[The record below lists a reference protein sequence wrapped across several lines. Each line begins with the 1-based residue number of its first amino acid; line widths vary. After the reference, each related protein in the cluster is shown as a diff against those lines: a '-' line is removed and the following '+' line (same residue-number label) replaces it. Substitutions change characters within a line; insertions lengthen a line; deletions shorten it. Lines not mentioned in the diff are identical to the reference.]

1 VHASWFLQQPCAK
14 QRVLITVVDM
24 QEKHPMKNQ
33 LCRIALSGLLATGL
47 TLGTAAAF
55 AQQDSPAAPDA
66 SAQQPGN
73 GGGRMG
79 RMQMSP
85 DERLA
90 QMTKRYDLSADQQT
104 QIKPILADSQQQMT
118 ALRGDSSMSRE
129 DKMTKMMSIREAS
142 NTKISAILN
151 DSQKQKFA
159 DDQQKMQQRMM
170 QRGGGAPAG
179 APPAQ

>member
-1 VHASWFLQQPCAK
+1 
-14 QRVLITVVDM
+14 
-24 QEKHPMKNQ
+24 MKNQ
-33 LCRIALSGLLATGL
+33 FCRIALSGLLATGL

-85 DERLA
+85 DDRLA
-90 QMTKRYDLSADQQT
+90 QMTKRYNLSADQQT

-129 DKMTKMMSIREAS
+129 DKMTKMMSIREGA

-151 DSQKQKFA
+151 DSQKQQFA
-159 DDQQKMQQRMM
+159 DDQQKMQQRM
-170 QRGGGAPAG
+170 QQHGGGAPAG
-179 APPAQ
+179 GPPAQ

>member
-1 VHASWFLQQPCAK
+1 
-14 QRVLITVVDM
+14 
-24 QEKHPMKNQ
+24 MKNQ
-33 LCRIALSGLLATGL
+33 FCRIALSGLLATGL

-66 SAQQPGN
+66 SAQQPGP
-73 GGGRMG
+73 GRMG
-79 RMQMSP
+79 RQQMTP

-159 DDQQKMQQRMM
+159 EDQQKMQQRMM